1 MRYGAQERFVDR
13 ENELAGKV
21 AIVTGGGDGIGRG
34 IVRVL
39 AERGADIV
47 IADVNEKAAGEVL
60 GEVKSLGRQG
70 VVVGTDVADQNECDG
85 MVSSALSLF
94 GRVDILVCNAGVAGG
109 PEWWTR
115 ETASELDWD
124 AVFAVNVRGTMHSI
138 EAVEGYMMDR
148 GEGRIVV
155 IASIAARGGG
165 AGPMAHYRASKGAE
179 LNVAQAFAMRLAP
192 YNINVNTICPG
203 LLWTSMWDQIARK
216 HMRDSGDEDQ
226 STRERFESGLGA
238 VPLGREQTP
247 EDIGKVAAF
256 LCSDRA
262 RNITGQAINV
272 DGGMRMN

>member
-1 MRYGAQERFVDR
+1 MDR
-13 ENELAGKV
+13 NSDLDGKV

-47 IADVNEKAAGEVL
+47 IADVNETAAGEAL
-60 GEVKSLGRQG
+60 KEVQSIGRQG
-70 VVVGTDVADQNECDG
+70 LVVTTDVTEINECDG
-85 MVSSALSLF
+85 MVASALSLW
-94 GRVDILVCNAGVAGG
+94 GKVDILVCNAGVAGG

-115 ETASELDWD
+115 ERANGDDWD
-124 AVFAVNVRGTMHSI
+124 AVWAVNVRGAMHSI
-138 EAVEGYMMDR
+138 DAVEGYMMDR
-148 GEGRIVV
+148 GKGKIIV

-179 LNVAQAFAMRLAP
+179 LNVSQAYAYRLAP
-192 YNINVNTICPG
+192 FGINVNTICPG
-203 LLWTSMWDQIARK
+203 VLWTNMWDQIAK
-216 HMRDSGDEDQ
+216 KYLSDSAEENQ
-226 STRERFESGLGA
+226 SPRERFEAGLSN

-256 LCSDRA
+256 LASDRA

>member
-1 MRYGAQERFVDR
+1 MDR
-13 ENELAGKV
+13 QNELADKV
-21 AIVTGGGDGIGRG
+21 AIVTGGGEGIGRG

-39 AERGADIV
+39 AERGANVV
-47 IADVNEKAAGEVL
+47 IADVNEKAAGEVIA
-60 GEVKSLGRQG
+60 EVESLGRQG
-70 VVVGTDVADQNECDG
+70 LVVGTDVADQNECDG

-115 ETASELDWD
+115 ETARDLDWD
-124 AVFAVNVRGTMHSI
+124 AVFPVNVRGTMHSI

-148 GEGRIVV
+148 GKGKIVV

-165 AGPMAHYRASKGAE
+165 PGPLAHYRASKGAE
-179 LNVAQAFAMRLAP
+179 LNVAQAYAMRLAP

-203 LLWTSMWDQIARK
+203 LLWTNMWDQIAK
-216 HMRDSGDEDQ
+216 KYLADSADEDH
-226 STRERFESGLGA
+226 SPHERFNSGVDM

-247 EDIGKVAAF
+247 EDIGVVAAF

>member
-1 MRYGAQERFVDR
+1 MAFRRESVDR

-34 IVRVL
+34 IVKVL
-39 AERGADIV
+39 AERGANV
-47 IADVNEKAAGEVL
+47 VVADVNEKAAADAVADVE
-60 GEVKSLGRQG
+60 SLGRKG
-70 VVVGTDVADQNECDG
+70 FVVGTDVADQNECDG

-115 ETASELDWD
+115 ETATDLDWD
-124 AVFAVNVRGTMHSI
+124 AVFAVNVRGAMHSI

-148 GEGRIVV
+148 GEGRIIV
-155 IASIAARGGG
+155 IASIAARGGR
-165 AGPMAHYRASKGAE
+165 AGPMAHYGASKSAE
-179 LNVAQAFAMRLAP
+179 LNVAQSFALRLAP
-192 YNINVNTICPG
+192 YGINVNTICPG
-203 LLWTSMWDQIARK
+203 VLWTNMWDQIARK
-216 HMRDSGDEDQ
+216 HMSDSGEEDQ
-226 STRERFESGLGA
+226 STRERFESGLSS

-256 LCSDRA
+256 LASDRA

-272 DGGMRMN
+272 DGGIRMN